1 MHNQMETPG
10 LSHVPVLLQQVL
22 SFVPENAEGRFLDVT
37 AGGGGHFFAV
47 FGIRPS
53 WNGECWDRDPRAE
66 ARLRQAL
73 DGHVVEKRAQFTRK
87 TFSDAPDDKNSRF
100 DFILADIGV
109 SSFQLDDPTSGMS
122 LHAESPPDF
131 RMDTENGLSFW
142 DWLEKTKE
150 EELAD
155 VLFHYGEEPRARK
168 LAKAMKQWGPNEAP
182 SAKALA
188 DKIAATLAYG
198 THSRRHPATRA
209 FQALRIAIN
218 DELGELRSFLEWA
231 PEYLKPGGRLAVI
244 SFHSLEDRI
253 VKRTFR
259 SLADERD
266 FGILTKRP
274 LEASDEES
282 SANPRARSAKLRV
295 IEKLPEGVSG
305 TGQGEDRD
313 DD

>member
-1 MHNQMETPG
+1 METPQ
-10 LSHVPVLLQQVL
+10 LSHVPVLMQQVL

-47 FGIRPS
+47 LDARPN
-53 WNGECWDRDPRAE
+53 WKGECWDRDPRAE
-66 ARLRQAL
+66 ARLLTAIPLRAL
-73 DGHVVEKRAQFTRK
+73 SGRALFARK
-87 TFSDAPDDKNSRF
+87 TFSEAPADKNSRF

-109 SSFQLDDPTSGMS
+109 SSFQLDDPESGMS
-122 LHAESPPDF
+122 LHSESVPDF
-131 RMDTENGLSFW
+131 RMDSQSGFDFWEWLS
-142 DWLEKTKE
+142 KTKE

-155 VLFHYGEEPRARK
+155 LLFHYGEEPRARK
-168 LAKAMKQWGPNEAP
+168 LAKAMKSWGPHDAP
-182 SAKALA
+182 TAKVLA

-218 DELGELRSFLEWA
+218 DELGELRAFLEWA
-231 PEYLKPGGRLAVI
+231 PEHLSPGGRLAVI

-259 SLADERD
+259 ALADERD

-274 LEASDEES
+274 LEASDEENS
-282 SANPRARSAKLRV
+282 ENPRARSAKLRV
-295 IEKLPEGVSG
+295 IERLNEASG
-305 TGQGEDRD
+305 TRQGGEEIERE
-313 DD
+313 